1 MGWAARAKQQRGNPA
16 HEPLRRQVIIP
27 TPTPGIADAR
37 KLRLI
42 ELSDR
47 AYVMDA
53 RGCVRRVPASVMAE
67 LARRKAAEA
76 MPTVIGA

>member
-1 MGWAARAKQQRGNPA
+1 MGWAARAKEQRGNPTQ
-16 HEPLRRQVIIP
+16 ESLRRRVIIP
-27 TPTPGIADAR
+27 TSTPEIAKAR

-67 LARRKAAEA
+67 LARRKAEKDAVA
-76 MPTVIGA
+76 S